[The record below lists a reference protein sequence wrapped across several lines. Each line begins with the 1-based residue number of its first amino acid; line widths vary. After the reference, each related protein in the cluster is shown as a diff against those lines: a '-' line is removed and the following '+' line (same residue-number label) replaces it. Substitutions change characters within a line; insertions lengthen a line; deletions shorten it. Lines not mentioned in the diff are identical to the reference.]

1 MRRRMRQRTNT
12 RSPLRMMF
20 TESISM
26 KRSSEGLLR
35 KCLGNLK
42 IGKVGKKDNICY
54 TFPEIMKI
62 SKSKGMKE

>member
-1 MRRRMRQRTNT
+1 
-12 RSPLRMMF
+12 MMF
-20 TESISM
+20 TENISM
-26 KRSSEGLLR
+26 KRSSESLLW

-42 IGKVGKKDNICY
+42 IDKVGKKDNICY

>member
-1 MRRRMRQRTNT
+1 
-12 RSPLRMMF
+12 
-20 TESISM
+20 M

-42 IGKVGKKDNICY
+42 IDKVGKKDNICY

-62 SKSKGMKE
+62 SKGKGMKE